1 MLLSGVGMH
10 LSPSFSELESIRC
23 ARQTIDKLTSSSE
36 MQLFLLGF
44 IVIQICEIFTVG
56 GIPLH
61 DSVRKVSIETLFFSL
76 STVLR

>member
-10 LSPSFSELESIRC
+10 LPPHSPNWSRIDSR
-23 ARQTIDKLTSSSE
+23 ATIGILTSPSE

-56 GIPLH
+56 GIPIH
-61 DSVRKVSIETLFFSL
+61 DNVRKVSTE
-76 STVLR
+76 R